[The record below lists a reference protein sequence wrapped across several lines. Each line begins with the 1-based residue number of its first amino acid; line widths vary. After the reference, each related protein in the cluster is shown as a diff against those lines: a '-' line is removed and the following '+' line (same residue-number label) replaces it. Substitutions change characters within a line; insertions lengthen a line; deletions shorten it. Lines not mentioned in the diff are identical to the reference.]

1 MSGGVEVDRDASGTE
16 GPPDLVIETRAL
28 TRRFGRSTVV
38 EGVDLAVRRGTVYGL
53 LGPNGA
59 GKSTTIKMILGLLKP
74 TAGGVDLFGQPWSRQ
89 SLGRLGASVDGPSL
103 FEHLS
108 AAQNLQVHA
117 HLLGL
122 DGGGVDTALDLVGLA
137 SAGRKAVR
145 NFSLGMKS
153 RLALAISLLGEPE
166 LVIADEPQN
175 GLDPEGIADTRR
187 LIRCIADSGRTV
199 VLSSHVLAEVAAVA
213 DDVGVMVGGR
223 LVHQGPLHD
232 VAPDGDLERQYFRLT
247 AAARR

>member
-1 MSGGVEVDRDASGTE
+1 MSDGISAGRGASLT
-16 GPPDLVIETRAL
+16 GPPSALVIETRGL
-28 TRRFGRSTVV
+28 SRRFGRATVV
-38 EGVDLAVRRGTVYGL
+38 QGVDLAVRPGTVYGL

-74 TAGGVDLFGQPWSRQ
+74 TAGGIDLFGEPWSRR

-103 FEHLS
+103 FDHLS

-137 SAGRKAVR
+137 STGRKAVR

-153 RLALAISLLGEPE
+153 RLALGISLLGEPE

-187 LIRCIADSGRTV
+187 LLRCIADSGRTV

-223 LVHQGPLHD
+223 LVHQGPLHE

-247 AAARR
+247 AAAGR